1 VRDDDDHR
9 PDPDQLLA
17 MVQREENREHR
28 GRLRIFLGMAPGVG
42 KTYSMLEAARLKKSE
57 GVDLLL
63 GVVETHGRA
72 ETEALQYGLDVLPRQ
87 VIDYHGHELTEFDLD
102 AVLARRP
109 ELLLV
114 DELAHTNAP
123 GCRHDKRW
131 QDVEEILDNGI
142 DVWSTLNV
150 QHLESLGDVV
160 AQITGV
166 KVQETVPDTVLERA
180 DSVVLV
186 DLPPDDLRQRLK
198 EGKVYIP
205 QQAEWAAK
213 NFFRQGNL
221 MALREL
227 ALRATAQRANTEVLV
242 YRHGRSIQTT
252 WPTSER
258 IMVCV
263 GPAPSSAKLVRAA
276 KRLATGLRAPWLAL
290 SIQTA
295 SMPQKA
301 RDSALRH
308 LQRAEELGAETYVLT
323 GQSVASE
330 TVAFARKQNVT
341 KIVVGKPTRRGLKD
355 YILGSPVDQ
364 IILLS
369 EEIDVYV
376 IRGDAGEPSEKPAV
390 RQPPS
395 AVAWQQYLSAL
406 AVMAAATA
414 LSFVMYPYFEVA
426 NLIMVYLVGVMGVAV
441 WLGRGPSIMA
451 SAVSVVAFDFCF
463 VPPRFDFAVS
473 DVHYLVTFGVMF
485 LVAVV
490 MSSMASKIKRQ
501 ADSAGTLERQSS
513 TLALLSRELMAT
525 RGLDNLLGV
534 ASRHLADVFEHHAY
548 FLLPDPSGRLITR
561 SRPPG
566 ASALHGKDLGVAQ
579 WVLAN
584 GKQAGQGTQTLPNT
598 DMVFMPL
605 KGTGGVV
612 GVVGLKAGL
621 PQAELSLRLPDRQ
634 RLLEAF
640 INQIAMALEVDRL
653 EEAAKTTLLEIESEK
668 LKSTLLSAVT
678 HDFQTPLT
686 AMAGSAE
693 SIMLMGES
701 GGFDKIRSLAENIHE
716 EATRLSRLVANLLR
730 IARLDSGHFKPNLQ
744 PIPLEEVVGAALIRT
759 ETLLAGHAVQVDL
772 PSDLPVAMVD
782 DVLME
787 QLLVNLLE
795 NSAKYSPQGA
805 PVKLS
810 AGVRGGRLQLEVFD
824 QGPGIPP
831 DDLESVFEPFFRVN
845 RENQPEGYG
854 LGLAICRSIAKAHGG
869 SIHAEN
875 MGHGGLR
882 FIVTLPL
889 PGEQKKNAGYPAKN
903 PDN

>member
-1 VRDDDDHR
+1 MRDDDDHR

-17 MVQREENREHR
+17 MVQREEDREKR

-42 KTYSMLEAARLKKSE
+42 KTYSMLEAARLKHSE

-72 ETEALQYGLDVLPRQ
+72 ETEALLYGLDILPRRS
-87 VIDYHGHELTEFDLD
+87 IAYHGHELTEFDLD
-102 AVLARRP
+102 GVLKRRP

-123 GCRHDKRW
+123 GSRHDKRW

-166 KVQETVPDTVLERA
+166 RVQETVPDTVLERA
-180 DSVVLV
+180 ESVVLV

-205 QQAEWAAK
+205 QQAEWAAQ

-263 GPAPSSAKLVRAA
+263 GPAPTSATLVRAA
-276 KRLATGLRAPWLAL
+276 KRLASGLHAPWLAL
-290 SIQTA
+290 SVQT
-295 SMPQKA
+295 SSLPQKA

-308 LQRAEELGAETYVLT
+308 LQRAEELGAETFVLS
-323 GQSVASE
+323 GQNIAAE

-341 KIVVGKPTRRGLKD
+341 KIVVGKPVRRSLRD
-355 YILGSPVDQ
+355 YIYGSPVDQ
-364 IILLS
+364 IIRLS

-376 IRGDAGEPSEKPAV
+376 IRGDAGETAAMPATKQPAPAV
-390 RQPPS
+390 D
-395 AVAWQQYLSAL
+395 WKQYMYSL

-414 LSFVMYPYFEVA
+414 LSFVMFPYFEPA
-426 NLIMVYLVGVMGVAV
+426 NLIMVYLLGVMGVAV
-441 WLGRGPSIMA
+441 WLGRGPSILA
-451 SAVSVVAFDFCF
+451 SAMSVVAFDFCF

-501 ADSAGTLERQSS
+501 ADSAGALERQSAM
-513 TLALLSRELMAT
+513 LASFSRELMAT

-534 ASRHLADVFEHHAY
+534 AARHLADVFEHHAY
-548 FLLPDPSGRLITR
+548 FLLPDPSGRLLTR

-566 ASALHGKDLGVAQ
+566 APALHGKDLGVAQ
-579 WVLAN
+579 WVMAN
-584 GKQAGQGTQTLPNT
+584 GKQAGRGTQTLPNT
-598 DMVFMPL
+598 DIVFMPL

-612 GVVGLKAGL
+612 GVAGLKAGM
-621 PQAELSLRLPDRQ
+621 PQAEMLFRLPDRQ

-640 INQIAMALEVDRL
+640 INHIAMALEVDRL
-653 EEAAKTTLLEIESEK
+653 EEAAKTTMLEIESEK

-701 GGFDKIRSLAENIHE
+701 GRFDQIRNLAENIHG

-744 PIPLEEVVGAALIRT
+744 PVPLEEVVGAALIRS
-759 ETLLAGHAVQVDL
+759 EALLAGHTVQVDL
-772 PSDLPVAMVD
+772 PQDLPVPLVD
-782 DVLME
+782 DVLLE

-795 NSAKYSPQGA
+795 NSAKYSPPGA
-805 PVKLS
+805 SVKLS
-810 AGVRGGRLQLEVFD
+810 AGVRGGRLQLEVLD
-824 QGPGIPP
+824 QGPGVPLE
-831 DDLESVFEPFFRVN
+831 DLESVFEPFFRVN

-875 MGHGGLR
+875 MAQGGLR

-889 PGEQKKNAGYPAKN
+889 PGDKKHHDGHPAEN
-903 PDN
+903 PHH